1 MSRTTVTFNGHDL
14 TADYIVSNLRVP
26 LLPRTLETV
35 DVPGMD
41 GALLSSVRLAQRT
54 VTLTLSAMGTDLEQR
69 QAAARSL
76 AAILAVDE
84 PKPLYIGI
92 DSGIYYMAVPNSED
106 DPERYVNATSFEVA
120 FECPDPVAYGELKTL
135 TVPAGGSLTFTVG
148 GTYPAKPTASLSV
161 TPTASNRLW
170 KLALEDGTYLAYTIP
185 GTGTTARAIA
195 ADCAARTLKVDNV
208 VKMLAADADWLV
220 LAPGSH
226 TLTNQGNATAGATT
240 VTYRER
246 WL

>member
-1 MSRTTVTFNGHDL
+1 MSRPTVTFNGYDL
-14 TADYIVSNLRVP
+14 TAYYVVSDLRNS
-26 LLPRTLETV
+26 LLPRAIEATE
-35 DVPGMD
+35 VPGMD
-41 GALLSSVRLAQRT
+41 GSIFTSVRLSSRT
-54 VTLTLSAMGTDLEQR
+54 ITLTLTAKGATP
-69 QAAARSL
+69 AARQTAARTL
-76 AAILAVDE
+76 AEKLAVSE
-84 PKPLYIGI
+84 PKPLSISI
-92 DSGIYYMAVPNSED
+92 DGGIYYMAVPISED
-106 DPERYVNATSFEVA
+106 DGERYVNATSFEVA

-208 VKMLAADADWLV
+208 VNMLAADADWLV